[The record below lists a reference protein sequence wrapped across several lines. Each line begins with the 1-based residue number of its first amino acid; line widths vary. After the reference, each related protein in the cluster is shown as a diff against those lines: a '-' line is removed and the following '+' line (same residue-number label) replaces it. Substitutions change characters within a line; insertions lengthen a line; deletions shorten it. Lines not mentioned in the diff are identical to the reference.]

1 MINKKLPVPLWFLA
15 IFLATLAVVV
25 CAMIYLGSG
34 LLSILPTSPVDSNI
48 PTMAGETAQPAT
60 PVLRSAS
67 TSSTTGKPAPTQ
79 PKAVTKPPGLPPLLS
94 TQTSAP
100 QPPTSIPPTAPVA
113 DPWIEKTLAG
123 MSLEQKIGQMLMIGV
138 DGQAITP
145 ATCQLI
151 KTLAPGGVVYRTG
164 NAPSPQAL
172 RRFSD
177 GLQNCASQ
185 TGSPPLWISIDHEG
199 QYVNRFE
206 SGATTF
212 PAAMAQGAANNPP
225 EAAQVASASG
235 SELVFSGVN
244 MVLGPDADVLT
255 NYDNTVISQRSYGGD
270 PQLVSQYV
278 AQAVTG
284 YLQAGLA
291 PVLKHFPGHGGTSG
305 DTHYV
310 LATDDSDLKHL
321 QDIYLPPFE
330 SGIRAGAQVVMTSHV
345 AFPNID
351 SSGLPTTLSPVMM
364 DVLRKTM
371 GFQGVILTDSLGMA
385 AVTNEQRGIS
395 RAALMAIDAGVDM
408 LLLTSPD
415 TAQTV
420 YNHLLVD
427 VQKGDLSDARINESV
442 RRILASKAS
451 GGLKSFDFPKAP
463 APDWGA
469 DQDLAYQVGMN
480 AVTVMKDDAHLAPL
494 PTKYKQVMVIGP
506 SDGWGLYPALKG
518 ALGPKGFSLTVYP
531 YSNPW
536 GGAVPELGYLTTL
549 PQQANNFD
557 MVLMFTWDVHV
568 NRFLFDDNWQAML
581 VKRLQKTG
589 VPLVVVA
596 LKSPTDILDFPDI
609 PTYLATFG
617 TTPGQI
623 QALANVLAGT
633 MQPVGVNPLPGLIP

>member
-1 MINKKLPVPLWFLA
+1 
-15 IFLATLAVVV
+15 
-25 CAMIYLGSG
+25 MIYLGSG
-34 LLSILPTSPVDSNI
+34 LLSILPNSPPDSNA
-48 PTMAGETAQPAT
+48 PTTPGGTPLPA
-60 PVLRSAS
+60 SAS
-67 TSSTTGKPAPTQ
+67 PTPGYLAPTQ
-79 PKAVTKPPGLPPLLS
+79 PNSLTKPPALPPLLP
-94 TQTSAP
+94 TETSAP
-100 QPPTSIPPTAPVA
+100 QPLTSIPPTAPVV

-138 DGQAITP
+138 DGQGITP

-151 KTLAPGGVVYRTG
+151 KKLAPGGVVYRTG

-172 RRFSD
+172 RRFSN
-177 GLQNCASQ
+177 GLQDCASQ

-212 PAAMAQGAANNPP
+212 PAALAQGAAANPSQ
-225 EAAQVASASG
+225 AAQVASASG

-244 MVLGPDADVLT
+244 MVLGPVADVLT
-255 NYDNTVISQRSYGGD
+255 DYDNTVISQRSFGGET
-270 PQLVSQYV
+270 QLVSQYV
-278 AQAVTG
+278 AQAVKD
-284 YLQAGLA
+284 YLQAGLT

-310 LATDDSDLKHL
+310 LATDHSDLKQL
-321 QDIYLPPFE
+321 QEVYLPPFE
-330 SGIRAGAQVVMTSHV
+330 SGIQAGVQVVLTSHV

-351 SSGLPTTLSPVMM
+351 SSGLPATLSPVMI

-385 AVTNEQRGIS
+385 AVTNQTRGIS
-395 RAALMAIDAGVDM
+395 QASLMAIEAGVDM

-420 YNHLLVD
+420 FNRLLAG
-427 VQKGDLSDARINESV
+427 VQNGNLTEERINESV
-442 RRILASKAS
+442 RRILAVKAL
-451 GGLKSFDFPKAP
+451 GGLKSFDFPATP
-463 APDWGA
+463 APDWAA
-469 DQDLAYQVGMN
+469 DQDLAFQVGMN
-480 AVTVMKDDAHLAPL
+480 AVTVMKDDAHLVPL
-494 PTKYKQVMVIGP
+494 PAKDMQVLVIGP
-506 SDGWGLYPALKG
+506 SDGWGLYPTLKN
-518 ALGPKGFSLTVYP
+518 ALGPNGFNLTVYP

-536 GGAVPELGYLTTL
+536 GGAVPETGYLTAL
-549 PQQANNFD
+549 PQVANNFD
-557 MVLMFTWDVHV
+557 LVLVFTWDAHV
-568 NRFLFDDNWQAML
+568 NRFVFDDNWQATL

-589 VPLVVVA
+589 VPLVVTA

-623 QALANVLAGT
+623 QALADILAGT
-633 MQPVGVNPLPGLIP
+633 LQATGVNPLPGLIP